1 MKLFLQPN
9 GSVWAVGME
18 SDDPDAIKQ
27 QVWSFFHHGA
37 IESSKD
43 FIELSDR
50 FSYIWTD
57 KERLEKY
64 FLNSSYHK
72 VLNEMPKQKVM
83 TPFGVMENHS
93 YREAKGLGMGA
104 KIAHKIKKLARERMA
119 ELLEN
124 TDRWWRASAS
134 TDTYGLGVI
143 SAEKPDKD
151 S

>member
-27 QVWSFFHHGA
+27 QVWSFFQHGA
-37 IESSKD
+37 IESAKD
-43 FIELSDR
+43 FIEMSGR

-57 KERLEKY
+57 KERLKKY

-72 VLNEMPKQKVM
+72 VLNEIHSHREIKSLG
-83 TPFGVMENHS
+83 FGARV
-93 YREAKGLGMGA
+93 
-104 KIAHKIKKLARERMA
+104 AHKIKKMARERMA

-134 TDTYGLGVI
+134 TDTYGLGII